1 MEAIICR
8 TRMLA
13 RRTRRHFF
21 STRRFDV
28 LVVGGG
34 HAGIEAAHASARAG
48 ASTALLTQ
56 QASTIGEMSCNPS
69 IGGTA
74 KGVVTREVDAL
85 GGLQGL
91 AADAGGIQF
100 RVLNSAKGAAVRGPR
115 CLADRDLF
123 KGALQGLL
131 AHPNLTIVEDSVEDL
146 HVEGG
151 RVGGVA
157 TGSGAHIGAG
167 AVVLTT
173 GTFLDA
179 RVHMGLESY
188 PAGRHQRDSA
198 AVEPPSLGLAATLAR
213 LGFST
218 RFFTTGTPPR
228 LRWDTIDFSS
238 LEAQHSDAPPLPF
251 SFLNERVA
259 MAGALIPTHLTHT
272 NARTH
277 AVISENRH
285 LLPRFRGFEGRG
297 QGPRNCPAI
306 EKKVVRFP
314 EMAAHPVWLEREG
327 LGSSVVYPAGLNNGF
342 PADVQ
347 LRLLRTIRG
356 LEQVEMVRPAYAV
369 EYQVI
374 DATSLHPTFHAKGV
388 PGLFFAGQ
396 INGTTGYEEAAGQ
409 GLLAG
414 ANAALWAQGAPPLLL
429 RRDDAYIGVM
439 ADDLTTRGVTEAYRL
454 YTSRAE
460 FRLMLRAD
468 NADLRLTA
476 RARAAAPGLVSDER
490 YHRLLEREGAVRGAL
505 GALAAFKQPNAR
517 WVEALG
523 DLGVAVAREAAPRSG
538 ADMLALAGVPLSR
551 VGAAMAAA
559 GAPLPPL
566 PPSAALTIE
575 TETKYAPYL
584 ARQAKEVE
592 EFRGGDGL
600 ALPTAPAFDFGTVAG
615 VSKEE
620 AEFLNKARPAS
631 VGAAAALP
639 HMRPSSL
646 LALQMFARRGAAAAA
661 AAQ

>member
-1 MEAIICR
+1 MRRLFSSR
-8 TRMLA
+8 TCY
-13 RRTRRHFF
+13 
-21 STRRFDV
+21 DV
-28 LVVGGG
+28 LVIGGG
-34 HAGIEAAHASARAG
+34 HAGIEAAHASARVG

-56 QASTIGEMSCNPS
+56 LSSTIGEMSCNPS

-100 RVLNSAKGAAVRGPR
+100 RVLNASKGAAVRGPR

-123 KGALQGLL
+123 KSALQGLL
-131 AHPNLTIVEDSVEDL
+131 AHPNLSILEQSVEDL

-151 RVGGVA
+151 RVVGVA
-157 TGSGAHIGAG
+157 TGSGAHISAR

-179 RVHMGLESY
+179 RVHIGLESV
-188 PAGRHQRDSA
+188 PAGRHKRDSA
-198 AVEPPSLGLAATLAR
+198 AVEPPSLGLAATLSR
-213 LGFST
+213 LGFHT
-218 RFFTTGTPPR
+218 RYFTTGTPPR
-228 LRWDTIDFSS
+228 LRFDTIDFSE
-238 LEAQHSDAPPLPF
+238 LEAQHSDNPPAPF
-251 SFLNERVA
+251 SFLNDRVA
-259 MAGALIPTHLTHT
+259 MAGALIPTHLTQT
-272 NARTH
+272 NVRTH
-277 AVISENRH
+277 AVISQNRH
-285 LLPRFRGFEGRG
+285 LLPRFRGYEGRG

-314 EMAAHPVWLEREG
+314 DMTAHPVWLEREG
-327 LGSSVVYPAGLNNGF
+327 LHSNVVYPAGLNNGF
-342 PADVQ
+342 PEEVQ
-347 LRLLRTIRG
+347 LQLLRTIKG
-356 LEQVEMVRPAYAV
+356 LERVEVVRPAYAV

-374 DATSLHPTFHAKGV
+374 DATCLHPNFHAKGV

-414 ANAALWAQGAPPLLL
+414 ANAALWAQDAPPLLL
-429 RRDDAYIGVM
+429 GRDDSYIGVM

-460 FRLMLRAD
+460 FRLRLRAD
-468 NADLRLTA
+468 NADVRLTA
-476 RARAAAPGLVSDER
+476 RARRAAPGLVSDER
-490 YHRLLEREGAVRGAL
+490 YHRLLEREGAVSGAL
-505 GALAAFKQPNAR
+505 GALAAFKMPNSR

-538 ADMLALAGVPLSR
+538 ADMLGLSGVPLHR

-559 GAPLPPL
+559 GSPLPPV
-566 PPSAALTIE
+566 PPSATLTIE
-575 TETKYAPYL
+575 TEVKYAPYL
-584 ARQAKEVE
+584 KRQAREVE
-592 EFRGGDGL
+592 EYRGGD
-600 ALPTAPAFDFGTVAG
+600 ALPLPTEPNFNYSAVSG

-620 AEFLNKARPAS
+620 AELLNKARPAN

-646 LALQMFARRGAAAAA
+646 LALQVFARRRAGT
-661 AAQ
+661 